1 MSSGASL
8 TDQIVALLPRLRR
21 FALGLTRKPEDA
33 DDLVQAAVERALSN
47 LDRWKEGSRLDS
59 WLFRIMQNLW
69 IDQVRAQRTRGVSA
83 GDAELPDLPG
93 EDGRD
98 VNEARLTL
106 RATLDAVWRL
116 PDDQRAVM
124 MLIVVE
130 GYSYREAA
138 EVLDVPIGTVM
149 SRLARARMGLER
161 MLHVPDGPQE
171 RLH

>member
-1 MSSGASL
+1 MSSEASL
-8 TDQIVALLPRLRR
+8 ADRIVALLPRLRR
-21 FALGLTRKPEDA
+21 FALGLTRKPDDA

-69 IDQVRAQRTRGVSA
+69 IDQMRSQRSRGLDV
-83 GDAELPDLPG
+83 GDAELPEISG
-93 EDGRD
+93 EDGR
-98 VNEARLTL
+98 ETSESRLTL
-106 RATLDAVWRL
+106 QATMAAVFRL
-116 PDDQRAVM
+116 PEEQRVLM

-138 EVLDVPIGTVM
+138 ETLDIPIGTVM
-149 SRLARARMGLER
+149 SRLARARAGLER
-161 MLHVPDGPQE
+161 ELQPKGPQE